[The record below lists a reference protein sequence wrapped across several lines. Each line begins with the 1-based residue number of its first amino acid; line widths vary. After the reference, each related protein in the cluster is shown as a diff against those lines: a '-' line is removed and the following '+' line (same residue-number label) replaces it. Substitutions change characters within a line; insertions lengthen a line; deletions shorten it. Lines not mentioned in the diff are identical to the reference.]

1 MLPARRPF
9 TPKIDNPKSRLFL
22 FPQQTIN
29 LMLSA
34 KNENLVKMYPDMD
47 IFVREDG
54 DSPESQILG
63 LKTKERIHSL
73 ERYIQD
79 LDFEDDLWK
88 EIYQLGDQLQR
99 RFLLKLI
106 YSWTHT
112 ETYSLSSIKTI

>member
-9 TPKIDNPKSRLFL
+9 TPKIDNPKIATFPV
-22 FPQQTIN
+22 PQQTIN

-99 RFLLKLI
+99 RFLLNLI

>member
-1 MLPARRPF
+1 
-9 TPKIDNPKSRLFL
+9 
-22 FPQQTIN
+22 
-29 LMLSA
+29 MLSA

-99 RFLLKLI
+99 RFLLNLI